1 MMDDVMNNPNPC
13 EFCDT
18 DEPQVKRLV
27 TVTRQ
32 RHGQWYI
39 FEDVPAWVC
48 PHCGHRYFDADV
60 LQTMEGR
67 MTAAPADARPITAW
81 AISLAESAE

>member
-1 MMDDVMNNPNPC
+1 MNEKTYPC

-18 DEPQVKRLV
+18 DQAQVKKMV

-32 RHGQWYI
+32 RGGQWFI

-60 LQTMEGR
+60 LETMEKR
-67 MTAAPADARPITAW
+67 MTSTPTDARPITAW
-81 AISLAESAE
+81 AISLSEKAS

>member
-1 MMDDVMNNPNPC
+1 MSDRQYPC

-18 DEPQVKRLV
+18 EQPQVKKQV

-32 RHGQWYI
+32 RGGQWFI
-39 FEDVPAWVC
+39 FEDVSAWVC

-60 LQTMEGR
+60 LEVMESR
-67 MTAAPADARPITAW
+67 MQSRPMDARPVTAW
-81 AISLAESAE
+81 AISLSEKTK

>member
-1 MMDDVMNNPNPC
+1 MMSERSYPC

-18 DEPQVKRLV
+18 DQPQEEKLV

-32 RHGQWYI
+32 RQGQWFI

-48 PHCGHRYFDADV
+48 PNCGHRYFDADV
-60 LQTMEGR
+60 LAAMEER
-67 MTAAPADARPITAW
+67 MKTTPDDARPITAW
-81 AISLAESAE
+81 AISLSPKAG

>member
-1 MMDDVMNNPNPC
+1 MMNERNYPC

-18 DEPQVKRLV
+18 DQMQEKKLI

-32 RHGQWYI
+32 RSGQWFI

-48 PHCGHRYFDADV
+48 PNCGHRYFDAAIV
-60 LQTMEGR
+60 NAMEQG
-67 MTAAPADARPITAW
+67 MKKTPNDARPVTAW
-81 AISLAESAE
+81 AISLAEKAG

>member
-1 MMDDVMNNPNPC
+1 MSEYNYSC

-18 DEPQVKRLV
+18 EQPQQKKLV

-32 RHGQWYI
+32 RQGQWFI

-48 PHCGHRYFDADV
+48 PNCGHRYFDANV
-60 LQTMEGR
+60 LEAMEGR
-67 MTAAPADARPITAW
+67 MKTTPEDARPIMAW
-81 AISLAESAE
+81 AMSLPQTA

>member
-1 MMDDVMNNPNPC
+1 MNEQKNPC

-18 DEPQVKRLV
+18 EQPQVKKLV

-32 RHGQWYI
+32 RGGQWFI

-60 LQTMEGR
+60 LEAMETR
-67 MTAAPADARPITAW
+67 MKSTPTDARPITAW
-81 AISLAESAE
+81 AMSLSEKAS

>member
-1 MMDDVMNNPNPC
+1 MPKRNYPC

-18 DEPQVKRLV
+18 ETNLKKERV

-32 RHGQWYI
+32 RRGTWYI

-48 PHCGHRYFDADV
+48 LHCGHRLFDADV
-60 LQTMEGR
+60 LRAMEDHMS
-67 MTAAPADARPITAW
+67 MTNPQARPVTAW
-81 AISLAESAE
+81 AISLAEKAD